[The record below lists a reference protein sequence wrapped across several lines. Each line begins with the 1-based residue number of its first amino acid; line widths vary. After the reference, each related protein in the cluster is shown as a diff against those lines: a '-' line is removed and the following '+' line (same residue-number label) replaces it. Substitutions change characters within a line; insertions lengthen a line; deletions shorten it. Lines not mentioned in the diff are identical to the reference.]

1 MDNTKNDFDNRKIE
15 VEDYFTFLEIIDG
28 DETRIK
34 YIKNGNTV
42 EEKISNKLQTI
53 FIANTFLILYNLI
66 ESTVR
71 NSIVEIYIKI
81 QEDNNSYEK
90 LSKNLQKIWINQKID
105 KLKEGRYN
113 HDTLLK
119 TIQNI
124 ANNILAKETI
134 ALSKDD
140 INISGN
146 IDAKKIRKL
155 AQQIGFAESRNG
167 RSLEKIKNKRNRLA
181 YGEQTFY
188 DVGKNFT
195 LNELNNFKQETFD
208 YLSDVILKI
217 EKYILDQKY
226 MKV

>member
-1 MDNTKNDFDNRKIE
+1 
-15 VEDYFTFLEIIDG
+15 
-28 DETRIK
+28 
-34 YIKNGNTV
+34 
-42 EEKISNKLQTI
+42 
-53 FIANTFLILYNLI
+53 
-66 ESTVR
+66 
-71 NSIVEIYIKI
+71 
-81 QEDNNSYEK
+81 
-90 LSKNLQKIWINQKID
+90 
-105 KLKEGRYN
+105 
-113 HDTLLK
+113 LLK

>member
-1 MDNTKNDFDNRKIE
+1 MNFSVGVLSRITGQVNCRQPDKI
-15 VEDYFTFLEIIDG
+15 
-28 DETRIK
+28 
-34 YIKNGNTV
+34 
-42 EEKISNKLQTI
+42 
-53 FIANTFLILYNLI
+53 
-66 ESTVR
+66 
-71 NSIVEIYIKI
+71 IVAQY